1 MRPSPGSEEDTPM
14 FSVIFEVLPRQGRKE
29 EYLDLAKGLRPIL
42 EKIDGFVDVERYE
55 SRRRPGWVLSQ
66 STWRDEKSMVR
77 WRTQRDHYFVQS
89 KGRFEVF
96 ADYHLRI
103 GEITADT
110 DPPAGLAVLEQ
121 RLDATEVGVAKL
133 VTFTEATPEQG
144 ADLTVKADRLPFHLG
159 LDPSGETIAEHDVFE
174 SIYNPGKL
182 VLLAS
187 WKDTDAGKAWSP
199 GKLNGVEKLRH
210 RKIRIVRDYG
220 RFDRREA
227 PQYYAD
233 VKDAPAK

>member
-1 MRPSPGSEEDTPM
+1 
-14 FSVIFEVLPRQGRKE
+14 
-29 EYLDLAKGLRPIL
+29 
-42 EKIDGFVDVERYE
+42 
-55 SRRRPGWVLSQ
+55 
-66 STWRDEKSMVR
+66 
-77 WRTQRDHYFVQS
+77 
-89 KGRFEVF
+89 
-96 ADYHLRI
+96 LRI

-133 VTFTEATPEQG
+133 VTLTEATPEKG
-144 ADLTVKADRLPFHLG
+144 TDLTAKADLLPFHLG
-159 LDPSGETIAEHDVFE
+159 LDPSGEEIAEHDVFE

-182 VLLAS
+182 VLLSS

-199 GKLNGVEKLRH
+199 GKLSGVEKLRH
-210 RKIRIVRDYG
+210 REIRIVRDYG